1 MTAILFKILVSCIG
15 LGIVTLISLWVK
27 VHQEKNKE
35 KFKSYI
41 AELMDDTGLQEDA
54 CIITTYLVSLI
65 FGFIILPIYLIRKI
79 VKVFKG

>member
-15 LGIVTLISLWVK
+15 LGVITLISLWVK

-35 KFKSYI
+35 QFKSYI
-41 AELMDDTGLQEDA
+41 AELVDDTGLQEGD
-54 CIITTYLVSLI
+54 CITITYLVSLI